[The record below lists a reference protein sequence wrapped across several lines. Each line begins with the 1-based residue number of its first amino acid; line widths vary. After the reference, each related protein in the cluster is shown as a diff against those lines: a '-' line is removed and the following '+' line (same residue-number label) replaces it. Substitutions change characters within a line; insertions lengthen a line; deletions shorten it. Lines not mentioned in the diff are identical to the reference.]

1 MGDTIKKE
9 TKKNTEQVFSV
20 LKPIQHKGKLYG
32 VKDKITLSNPKQ
44 IELLTNSKTIR

>member
-1 MGDTIKKE
+1 MEDKKIN
-9 TKKNTEQVFSV
+9 KKPVEQDFTV

-32 VKDKITLSNPKQ
+32 LKDKITLSNPKQ